1 MKKFIV
7 RRVLLGAMI
16 LFFVSMIIY
25 SIERALPTSYVE
37 GRARDMSMK
46 QGAKPYDELVAELN
60 AAYGLDKPVLEGY
73 FIWLGKAVHGEFGES
88 WIFHQPV
95 TQKFASVIW
104 YSFAL
109 ALAAFLLE
117 IIIAIPLGILSA
129 TKQYSRID
137 YAVTVFA
144 LIGISL
150 PSFFFATILKWIFS
164 INLKWV
170 DLYGIVSRMHES
182 YGSVGK
188 ILDMAQHMILPV
200 ITLTIVSVGSLMRYT
215 RTNMLEVLNADY
227 IRTARAKGVPEKK
240 VVSHHAFRNTLI
252 PIITILGKYTSEPV
266 RWCDDHRN
274 TIPDSGDR
282 IYFLPGTNPGRY
294 SVYHVLYG
302 ISGIPDTNRQSDRRY
317 PVRSGGSKSTSKL
330 GGKT

>member
-25 SIERALPTSYVE
+25 SIERAHPTSYVE

-60 AAYGLDKPVLEGY
+60 AAYGLDKPGLEGY

-95 TQKFASVIW
+95 KQKFASVIW

-109 ALAAFLLE
+109 ALASFLLE
-117 IIIAIPLGILSA
+117 IIIAIPLGIISA

-164 INLKWV
+164 II
-170 DLYGIVSRMHES
+170 IV
-182 YGSVGK
+182 
-188 ILDMAQHMILPV
+188 
-200 ITLTIVSVGSLMRYT
+200 
-215 RTNMLEVLNADY
+215 
-227 IRTARAKGVPEKK
+227 
-240 VVSHHAFRNTLI
+240 
-252 PIITILGKYTSEPV
+252 
-266 RWCDDHRN
+266 
-274 TIPDSGDR
+274 
-282 IYFLPGTNPGRY
+282 
-294 SVYHVLYG
+294 
-302 ISGIPDTNRQSDRRY
+302 
-317 PVRSGGSKSTSKL
+317 
-330 GGKT
+330 